1 MRVEAR
7 RGGAATLE
15 IAGAPGEP
23 VWYDI
28 SLEHDG
34 TAVLSFTGAVKS
46 VSGRDFEHLRRKPAV
61 LRIDEG
67 PTIAVTI
74 SALEGDFAIIELTD
88 PDQAL

>member
-7 RGGAATLE
+7 RAGAATLGLAE
-15 IAGAPGEP
+15 GPGEP

-34 TAVLSFTGAVKS
+34 TSVISFAGAVKS
-46 VSGRDFEHLRRKPAV
+46 VSGRDFEHLHRKAAV

-67 PTIAVTI
+67 PAIEVTI
-74 SALEGDFAIIELTD
+74 SELDGELAILTLTD
-88 PDQAL
+88 PRNTL